1 MPLRAYIN
9 GKEFISID
17 LPDDEWNN
25 LKTELKSKK
34 SVLILPWLR
43 TRGVSANKLQRV
55 KAFRSLQI
63 RLSL

>member
-17 LPDDEWNN
+17 LPDDVWNN

-34 SVLILPWLR
+34 SVLTLPCC
-43 TRGVSANKLQRV
+43 GQEGNKLQRV
-55 KAFRSLQI
+55 ETFRTLQI

>member
-25 LKTELKSKK
+25 LKTELKSKNP
-34 SVLILPWLR
+34 S
-43 TRGVSANKLQRV
+43 
-55 KAFRSLQI
+55 
-63 RLSL
+63 